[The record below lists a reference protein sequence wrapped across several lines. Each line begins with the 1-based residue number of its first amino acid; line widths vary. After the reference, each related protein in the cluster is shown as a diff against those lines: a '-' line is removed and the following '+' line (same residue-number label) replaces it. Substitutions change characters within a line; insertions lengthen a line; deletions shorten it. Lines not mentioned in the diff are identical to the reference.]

1 MASCGLCRNGLRGQF
16 VAKSD
21 GAEYVRRSN
30 RGCGYFCSL
39 DELASYERVVQ
50 LDVARTFHGGDAP
63 LCQHRKVCALR
74 VSRSADPK
82 DCVFIDSYYRNDF
95 T

>member
-50 LDVARTFHGGDAP
+50 LDVARTFRGGDAAALSTP
-63 LCQHRKVCALR
+63 ESLRLEGVPFGRPKRLCV
-74 VSRSADPK
+74 
-82 DCVFIDSYYRNDF
+82 Y
-95 T
+95 